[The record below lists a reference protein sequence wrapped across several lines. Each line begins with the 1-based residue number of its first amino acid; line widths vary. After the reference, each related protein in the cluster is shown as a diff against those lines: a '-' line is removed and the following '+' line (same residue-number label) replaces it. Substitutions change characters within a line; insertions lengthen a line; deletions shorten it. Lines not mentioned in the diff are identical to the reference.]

1 MINSKEEFEIYLHSK
16 NLNDYLLNTNTIW
29 RTNIQPF
36 YKTIYN
42 YCDTIHNIK
51 SYTSME
57 K

>member
-29 RTNIQPF
+29 RTNIQFF
-36 YKTIYN
+36 YKTTYN
-42 YCDTIHNIK
+42 FDTIHNIK